1 MKDLKSRVQ
10 EMLKQLNEKCE
21 ALEDRA
27 RKAERKNQ
35 DLLEQQA

>member
-1 MKDLKSRVQ
+1 MKEMKAKVAD
-10 EMLKQLNEKCE
+10 MLKETNAKCE

-35 DLLEQQA
+35 DLLE